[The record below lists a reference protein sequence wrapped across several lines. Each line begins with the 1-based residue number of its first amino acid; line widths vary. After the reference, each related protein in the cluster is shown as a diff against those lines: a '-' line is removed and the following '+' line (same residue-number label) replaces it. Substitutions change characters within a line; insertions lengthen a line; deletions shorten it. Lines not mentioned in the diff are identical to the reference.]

1 MGSRPDTPRW
11 NKDRLEPESVRE
23 ELVLAYFFVGIM
35 GLRALGL
42 GITNA
47 SMNIEQDDSD
57 KFPS

>member
-11 NKDRLEPESVRE
+11 NEDRLEPESVRE

-42 GITNA
+42 GITKRIN
-47 SMNIEQDDSD
+47 EH
-57 KFPS
+57 